1 MYFYWLYRKTT
12 SRVIFITLLVFI
24 AQNSFSQHLEGA
36 YWYWGGFNGLHF
48 NPSPSFDTNNSLQGY
63 QGRATISTK
72 DGELLLYSDLLEIKN
87 GNHITL
93 VNGNAPISIGL
104 PSVGQALLSGLP
116 RSDSLYFHAQISSTP
131 GINPNRY
138 FASLYFS
145 LIDVTAANDT
155 GMVLPNFR
163 WLNIRDS
170 LANKLALVQHAN
182 GEDFW
187 LLCHSYEGNTFYSF
201 LIDESGINTTPVVTS
216 VGKPYNPRIN
226 FDGFMKS
233 SPNSELLALVK
244 NDSTGYVSGH
254 LELFQF
260 DRNTGQPYNP
270 IEIYIPR
277 IFASHYGCSFS
288 PNSNKLFFPHT
299 QGTPP
304 GSSDPDTTYLLQYD
318 ISTWDS
324 FGITNSCDTVG
335 RIILPSS
342 TAAPDIFDLQIG
354 IDGNLYFV
362 RTVPETVGK
371 VSCPNLSRP
380 NVLMDSAYIVLPVIR
395 GDRSIPTLNQT
406 LFVNAGILQ
415 AQSQSGDVCLGD
427 TAQLIAYGAGA
438 DRFIWSLED
447 GSPAGNLSDDTLP
460 NPRAWPDTTTTY
472 RVIGISS
479 SCTSADGEDTAFV
492 TVRVGQGPDEPLFPD
507 SVSRCVN
514 DTFNAQLPAATPFW
528 WSTGTDSNGVALTQ
542 SETYRY
548 VYADSLGCASDTF
561 SFTLNF
567 FDSAVV
573 ELDADSQLCVFE
585 EGRANIIFQT
595 AVNWTAAAQ
604 VVESDSFFIR
614 YRADSSFWLRAV
626 PQDSNACA
634 VSDSVFVTVIPTP
647 NAGDDFDTV
656 MCLPDSF
663 SFIPNAPQLQ
673 NLRFVRES
681 TGDTLQPQDFPKRLF
696 LNDILNETFIV
707 VNPENCTDTV
717 HVSAEVLIPETEP
730 EGRYE
735 MRRDCDETVL
745 RIFPQSG
752 IEWYFNGNRIGIEDL
767 PVTVGDSFLIA
778 EYDESRRCL
787 NTSRLIIGEGSAK
800 LDVELPNVFTPNHD
814 GVNDLFEPI
823 GPINHVCG
831 ILQVYNRWGNL
842 IYENR
847 EGAGISWDGRNTSG
861 NPVPVGTYFYV
872 YTSGNEVVKG
882 SVQVLR

>member
-1 MYFYWLYRKTT
+1 MIVEIYPNPS
-12 SRVIFITLLVFI
+12 SRIIFFILLVFFYSN
-24 AQNSFSQHLEGA
+24 AFNQNLEGA
-36 YWYWGGFNGLHF
+36 YWYWGNNLGLEF
-48 NPSPSFDTNNSLQGY
+48 LPKPEFDSNNVLGGSF
-63 QGRATISTK
+63 GRTTISDK
-72 DGELLLYSDLLEIKN
+72 NGNLLLYSNFLEIRN
-87 GNHITL
+87 GKHNIVINSQSPVSQ
-93 VNGNAPISIGL
+93 VNS
-104 PSVGQALLSGLP
+104 SGQALITKLP
-116 RSDSLYFHAQISSTP
+116 KSDSLYLLAQVNRPVGGGANQISA
-131 GINPNRY
+131 N
-138 FASLYFS
+138 LYYS
-145 LIDVTAANDT
+145 IIDITAENDT
-155 GMVLPNFR
+155 GRVLNNHHYNFVE
-163 WLNIRDS
+163 DS
-170 LANKLALVQHAN
+170 LANKLAILKHAN
-182 GEDFW
+182 EKDFW
-187 LLCHSYEGNTFYSF
+187 IVCLKNDGNTFYSY
-201 LIDESGINTTPVVTS
+201 LLDETGLDTANPVITQ
-216 VGKPYNPRIN
+216 VGRPYNPFLL
-226 FDGFMKS
+226 FDGSMKS
-233 SPNSELLALVK
+233 SPDSEKLALVK
-244 NDSTGYVSGH
+244 NQGNTMDTGWI
-254 LELFQF
+254 ELFQF
-260 DRNTGQPYNP
+260 DRQNGVPSNP
-270 IEIYIPR
+270 IEIDLTRTFSNILDCA
-277 IFASHYGCSFS
+277 FA
-288 PNSNKLFFPHT
+288 PNSDILIVPFKD
-299 QGTPP
+299 
-304 GSSDPDTTYLLQYD
+304 GSQTPDTSFLNAYNLQVWDSADINNSKSTIHFDVMNNIQNVTSIGLLQ
-318 ISTWDS
+318 
-324 FGITNSCDTVG
+324 
-335 RIILPSS
+335 L
-342 TAAPDIFDLQIG
+342 A
-354 IDGNLYFV
+354 IDGNIYFV
-362 RTVPETVGK
+362 NSVGSHQHIGRLK
-371 VSCPNLSRP
+371 CVNDYNNVIYDTLFIRNLPSGRQ
-380 NVLMDSAYIVLPVIR
+380 L
-395 GDRSIPTLNQT
+395 PTLNQT
-406 LFVNAGILQ
+406 LFVNANILQ

-460 NPRAWPDTTTTY
+460 NPRAWPDTTTY

-514 DTFNAQLPAATPFW
+514 DTFNAELPAATPFW

-542 SETYRY
+542 SDTYRY

-585 EGRANIIFQT
+585 EGQANVISQT

-696 LNDILNETFIV
+696 LNDILNETFIA
-707 VNPENCTDTV
+707 VNPENCSDTV

-752 IEWYFNGNRIGIEDL
+752 IEWYLNGNRIGVEDL

-778 EYDESRRCL
+778 EYDQSRRCL

-800 LDVELPNVFTPNHD
+800 LAVELPNVFTPNND
-814 GVNDLFEPI
+814 GVNDLFEPV
-823 GPINHVCG
+823 GAINHVCG
-831 ILQVYNRWGNL
+831 TLQVYNRWGNL

-861 NPVPVGTYFYV
+861 KPVPVGTYFYV